1 MSNEINRFG
10 CDAALT
16 ALYFAFEELALRQLK
31 DAEYEREVD
40 NLERK
45 KFQLGAS
52 LRAVKLKL
60 EQVLGEA
67 ARLEP
72 VILRE
77 LERQTNV
84 QTQELSKAKEE
95 ATEHEQQ
102 FAPVEAKC
110 DELKKQNAEPEK
122 EVEELKS
129 RDADG
134 VAGEVNMR
142 KLLQELRFMVAQLEQ
157 KHRKLCVIE
166 RYSATRMEALIAEIR
181 RRRNEA
187 EVDQNQGPVVLRSTC
202 PSSTSN
208 QCRCQRR

>member
-31 DAEYEREVD
+31 EAEYEREVD

-67 ARLEP
+67 ARLES
-72 VILRE
+72 VIVRE

-110 DELKKQNAEPEK
+110 DELKKQNAELEK
-122 EVEELKS
+122 EVEELKLQ
-129 RDADG
+129 DADG
-134 VAGEVNMR
+134 VAEVNTR

-166 RYSATRMEALIAEIR
+166 RYSATRMEALIAEIH

-202 PSSTSN
+202 SSSTSN